1 MLAMKALFPIILLT
15 AACTFFNPGIS
26 LAGPFYVVVATF
38 STEPGARQFA
48 HSFQGT
54 FEQASFRFNEKKEL
68 YYVHLME
75 TSRQADAE
83 NFRNHLQDNF
93 GFRDA
98 WVYADLNTGV
108 PASADESNEGYV
120 KLELHTGG
128 SVLLNSADNTY
139 VSVSKHHAE
148 KKPTIENRQTPV
160 QQAFVFIAETRA
172 GTLIPAKV
180 SVSDT
185 KGNLISVFKTGEA
198 VSVGGKQDS
207 RILTL
212 HCDVPGFNAITKMIN
227 LANPATLDIQPDSAG
242 IWEVRFT
249 LIRQKADE
257 VAFVFHHMFHGD
269 AAIFEPAARE
279 TMDVLVGALKGNPS
293 AKIVINSHCNTG
305 EKRRIKLPGAEEH
318 PFDLDEA
325 VEKTGSDKLLT
336 KARAEA
342 LRNYLVGQGIEA
354 DRISLFGWG
363 SMNLLVNSAAD
374 NRSVNDRVEVQLISG
389 L

>member
-1 MLAMKALFPIILLT
+1 MKALFPLMLLT
-15 AACTFFNPGIS
+15 MACTFVNPGTA

-48 HSFQGT
+48 HSLQST
-54 FEQASFRFNEKKEL
+54 FEQASFRFDGKKEL

-75 TSRQADAE
+75 TGRQAEAE

-98 WVYADLNTGV
+98 WIYANLDTGA
-108 PASADESNEGYV
+108 PASADERDDSYV

-139 VSVSKHHAE
+139 VSVSKRHGE
-148 KKPTIENRQTPV
+148 KKPTIENRPTPV
-160 QQAFVFIAETRA
+160 EQAFVFIAETRA

-185 KGNLISVFKTGEA
+185 KGNLISVFKTGEPVA
-198 VSVGGKQDS
+198 VGGKQDS
-207 RILTL
+207 RVLTL

-249 LIRQKADE
+249 LTRQKADE
-257 VAFVFHHMFHGD
+257 VALVYHHMFYGD
-269 AAIFEPAARE
+269 AAIFERAASK
-279 TMDVLVGALKGNPS
+279 TMDVLVGALKGNPA
-293 AKIVINSHCNTG
+293 AKIVINSHCNAG
-305 EKRRIKLPGAEEH
+305 EKRPIKLSGGDEH
-318 PFDLDEA
+318 SFDLSEA
-325 VEKTGSDKLLT
+325 LEKTGSDKLLT

-354 DRISLFGWG
+354 KRISLFGWG

-374 NRSVNDRVEVQLISG
+374 NRSLNDRVEVQFISG